1 MTFVEAIEQARM
13 GHRMT
18 REAWG
23 EPTVYIFGSLV
34 TFSVVLV
41 GSRMVPIPY
50 TPSIEDATATDWS
63 IL

>member
-23 EPTVYIFGSLV
+23 DPTVYIFGSLV
-34 TFSVVLV
+34 TFSVVMV
-41 GSRMVPIPY
+41 GSRMVPFPY
-50 TPSIEDATATDWS
+50 ST
-63 IL
+63 LN